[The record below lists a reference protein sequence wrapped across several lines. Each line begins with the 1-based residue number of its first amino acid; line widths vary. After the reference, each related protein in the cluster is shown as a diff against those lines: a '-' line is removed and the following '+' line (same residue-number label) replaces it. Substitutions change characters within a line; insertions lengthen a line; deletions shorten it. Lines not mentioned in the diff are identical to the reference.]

1 MLFSVPVS
9 SLQIWGRDGQWRYV
23 PYKAGAL
30 VINIGETLECQ
41 WLFDVHTVTMCG
53 GRTDA
58 SQWSLEV
65 TSALPDTVSL
75 TRRPTR

>member
-41 WLFDVHTVTMCG
+41 WLFDVHTVTMW
-53 GRTDA
+53 R
-58 SQWSLEV
+58 
-65 TSALPDTVSL
+65 
-75 TRRPTR
+75 

>member
-30 VINIGETLECQ
+30 VINIGETLECECLSMYFVH
-41 WLFDVHTVTMCG
+41 LF
-53 GRTDA
+53 GRTDP